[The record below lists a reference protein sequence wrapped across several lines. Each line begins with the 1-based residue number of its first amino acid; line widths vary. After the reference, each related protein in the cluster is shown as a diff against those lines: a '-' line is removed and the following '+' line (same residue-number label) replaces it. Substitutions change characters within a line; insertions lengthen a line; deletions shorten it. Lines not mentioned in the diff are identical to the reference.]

1 MTFDEAMNLYGC
13 DKPDLRFDLKHRDVT
28 DLFATSSF
36 ETLPT
41 LPNKKVLSRPS
52 FIGSVGALTR
62 KDLDELTDIVKP
74 FGGKGAAI

>member
-1 MTFDEAMNLYGC
+1 MVRRLFNMPDDFTVPSMTFDEAMNLYGC

-41 LPNKKVLSRPS
+41 LPNKKVLSSPS
-52 FIGSVGALTR
+52 FIGQRRSFNAKR
-62 KDLDELTDIVKP
+62 
-74 FGGKGAAI
+74 FR